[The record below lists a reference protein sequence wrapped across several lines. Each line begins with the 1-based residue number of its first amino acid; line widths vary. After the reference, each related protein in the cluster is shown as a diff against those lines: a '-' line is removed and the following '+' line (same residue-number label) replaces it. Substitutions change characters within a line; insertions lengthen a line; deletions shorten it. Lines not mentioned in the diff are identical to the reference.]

1 MDYKKTLIWIVSIIL
16 AIAAVFTIYRLVN
29 NRNEELA
36 LNEIE
41 ENFIEISSEIKGEDD
56 PVTDECMDEW
66 EEYEKFVSERI
77 EEVSNNLS
85 EDDTHY
91 IVKDV
96 LGYIEVYYL
105 DDNNEQYLYK
115 KTTIPTA
122 YLSQE
127 DIEDLKVGIEV
138 TGIEQ
143 LNKIL
148 EDFE

>member
-1 MDYKKTLIWIVSIIL
+1 MDYKKVLIWVVSIAL
-16 AIAAVFTIYRLVN
+16 AITVVFTIYRLIN

-36 LNEIE
+36 LNETE
-41 ENFIEISSEIKGEDD
+41 ENSIEISSQIKGEDE
-56 PVTDECMDEW
+56 PVTDECVEEW
-66 EEYEKFVSERI
+66 EEYNQFVNERI
-77 EEVSNNLS
+77 EEASNNLS

-105 DDNNEQYLYK
+105 DENNEQYLYK

-138 TGIEQ
+138 TGIES